1 MNLNTSIESSNL
13 INSKKLFTYK
23 EQEHIRDSD
32 RELFQKLDLK
42 FEPTSYEGIPKYLGI
57 SNEWTSYY
65 IGASWLTK
73 DRAIVVTPKSIK
85 DDDDLETDFIEIY
98 IQALKFLPSAEY
110 FSKFYA
116 IDFEQPQIETDSLS
130 EQLTPLLIIHF
141 ISCLQKITE
150 HGLRKGYIIKEENLH
165 SKVKGRIIIQ
175 KNLKKNIF
183 TQRHDR
189 IFCRFQEYTVD
200 IPENRLLKKALK
212 FSASYLDKL
221 ISLNYHEEIGQIK
234 QKINSIATA
243 FYQVS
248 DSIEVY
254 EIKTFR
260 KNKLFYEYSE
270 AIKVAKMILRFF
282 DYSISKTGSCFTSVP
297 PFWIDMSRLFEIY
310 VYSKLQEA
318 YGQVIKFQVPGRLGS
333 VADFIKTDEKLIIDA
348 KYKTKYQKTNSA
360 ILADIRELSGY
371 SRDDRILRTMGVK
384 KTVIQET
391 EPIIPCIIIYPEYQK
406 LEIDKIMD
414 EEEKK
419 EIEEYNKTDSSKTI
433 VFDKPMLQLV
443 EGHDIPGFR
452 KFYKLF
458 VELPVKK

>member
-1 MNLNTSIESSNL
+1 MSLNTSIESSNL
-13 INSKKLFTYK
+13 ISSKKLFTYK
-23 EQEHIRDSD
+23 EQEHISDSD

-42 FEPTSYEGIPKYLGI
+42 FEPTPYEGIPKYLGI

-85 DDDDLETDFIEIY
+85 NNEDLETDFIEIY

-110 FSKFYA
+110 FSKFYG
-116 IDFEQPQIETDSLS
+116 IDFEQPQIETNSLS
-130 EQLTPLLIIHF
+130 EQLTPLLIIHY

-150 HGLRKGYIIKEENLH
+150 HGLKKGYVIREENLH
-165 SKVKGRIIIQ
+165 SKVKGRIIIH
-175 KNLKKNIF
+175 KNLQKNIF

-189 IFCRFQEYTVD
+189 VFCRFQEYTVD
-200 IPENRLLKKALK
+200 IPENRLLKKALE
-212 FSASYLDKL
+212 FSSSCFDKL
-221 ISLNYHEEIGQIK
+221 ISLNYHAELGQIK
-234 QKINSIATA
+234 QEINSIRTA
-243 FYQVS
+243 FTQVS
-248 DSIEVY
+248 ENIEVY
-254 EIKTFR
+254 EIKNFR
-260 KNKLFYEYSE
+260 KNKLFKEYSE

-282 DYSISKTGSCFTSVP
+282 DYSISKTSVTPTSVP
-297 PFWIDMSRLFEIY
+297 PFWIDMSRLFEVY
-310 VYSKLQEA
+310 VYSKLHEA
-318 YGQVIKFQVPGRLGS
+318 YGNVIKFQVPGHLGS

-348 KYKTKYQKTNSA
+348 KYKTKYQKNNSA
-360 ILADIRELSGY
+360 ILSDMRELSGY
-371 SRDDRILRTMGVK
+371 SRDNRILRAIGVK
-384 KTVIQET
+384 KASLQEN
-391 EPIIPCIIIYPEYQK
+391 EPVIPCIIIYPEYQE
-406 LEIDKIMD
+406 LEIDKLMD

-419 EIEEYNKTDSSKTI
+419 EIEEYNKSDSLKST